1 MTNFLQ
7 NRKDEAQKP
16 LTIPEHN
23 ILQLMNKMEI
33 LEKKMQDTAAFL
45 GLYNEMKD
53 LELKFAESV
62 QAAETSNYPLT
73 DAVKKRI
80 RIRKEKIAKWF
91 DGHPKP
97 EYLEENDDEHEEDA
111 GTDGQDPPDAG
122 SAGEAEAPARPLGG
136 HAEQHAD
143 DAGHV
148 GLRRRYGLQHG
159 RPGNGAGHD
168 GWPDDGI
175 RHLHP

>member
-7 NRKDEAQKP
+7 NRKDEATKP

-80 RIRKEKIAKWF
+80 RIRKEKIARK
-91 DGHPKP
+91 
-97 EYLEENDDEHEEDA
+97 
-111 GTDGQDPPDAG
+111 
-122 SAGEAEAPARPLGG
+122 R
-136 HAEQHAD
+136 
-143 DAGHV
+143 
-148 GLRRRYGLQHG
+148 
-159 RPGNGAGHD
+159 
-168 GWPDDGI
+168 
-175 RHLHP
+175 